1 VNDPAPILPPSY
13 ARLAAVLAPLA
24 KVCVAFSGGVD
35 SALLLAVAA
44 RELGA
49 ERVLAFTAVSETY
62 RDDELSAAREF
73 ADELGLH
80 HVLMH
85 TAELADEC
93 FAANPR
99 RRCYYCK
106 GELVTKMRAAADE
119 AGIAVLADGANVDDL
134 GDERP
139 GLEAAAEAGVRH
151 PLIEAGLTKA
161 DVRELSHALGL
172 PTWDKPQEACL
183 ASRIP
188 YDTPITAEKLR
199 QIAAAEDVLHEL
211 GFRQSRVRHHGDV
224 ARIEV
229 EGDEIARASG
239 AARATLARRLHDLG
253 FVYVTLDL
261 DGFRSGSMNES
272 QRGTRPLNDST
283 I

>member
-1 VNDPAPILPPSY
+1 MNAAPALPASY
-13 ARLAAVLAPLA
+13 ARLAAVLARFEN
-24 KVCVAFSGGVD
+24 VCIAFSGGTD

-62 RDDELSAAREF
+62 RDDELAAAREF

-106 GELVTKMRAAADE
+106 GELVAKMRVAAAE

-139 GLEAAAEAGVRH
+139 GLEAAAEEGVRH
-151 PLIEAGLTKA
+151 PLVDAGLTKT
-161 DVRELSHALGL
+161 DVRELSRALGL

-188 YDTPITAEKLR
+188 YETPITAEKLR
-199 QIAAAEDVLHEL
+199 QVAAAEDVLHEL
-211 GFRQSRVRHHGDV
+211 GFRQCRVRHHGEV

-229 EGDEIARASG
+229 EGDEIERAGG
-239 AARATLARRLHDLG
+239 AARATLARRLHELG

-272 QRGTRPLNDST
+272 SLGAVPQRDAA